1 MKPNMPNNQMNGGN
15 QMPSNNGQ
23 IQIQMNPG
31 QINSSQ
37 VNSGPVNPPQMNV
50 PQMNVPQ
57 MNAVP
62 EQMNKSANNITDDFN
77 NLVGAKQESAIE
89 KSNESSV
96 ISSVSSAE
104 LSSSD
109 SSDDDDDE
117 DDNDNNDDNENGN
130 NNGANVNEV
139 KKGVQQKNNGTKKVE
154 EFKVAQ
160 NETVQTP
167 VKTWNQF
174 FINMGVLFALFFLF
188 SSKQVES
195 GLNAIPY
202 LKDIPFMEQ
211 INLLSR
217 GLLMVLIY
225 VVLDKFVL

>member
-1 MKPNMPNNQMNGGN
+1 MMKPNMPNNQMNGGN
-15 QMPSNNGQ
+15 QMPSNNA
-23 IQIQMNPG
+23 QIQMNPG
-31 QINSSQ
+31 QMNSGQMNSAQ
-37 VNSGPVNPPQMNV
+37 ANSGPI
-50 PQMNVPQ
+50 Q

-109 SSDDDDDE
+109 SSDDDDDDNE
-117 DDNDNNDDNENGN
+117 NDNDNDNNDNENNGNDNRGN
-130 NNGANVNEV
+130 NNRGNVNEV
-139 KKGVQQKNNGTKKVE
+139 KKSVQQKNNGTKKVE

-160 NETVQTP
+160 NDTVQTP

-188 SSKQVES
+188 SSKQV
-195 GLNAIPY
+195 
-202 LKDIPFMEQ
+202 
-211 INLLSR
+211 
-217 GLLMVLIY
+217 
-225 VVLDKFVL
+225 

>member
-1 MKPNMPNNQMNGGN
+1 MKPNMPNNQINGGN

-23 IQIQMNPG
+23 IQIQMNSAHM
-31 QINSSQ
+31 NSAQ
-37 VNSGPVNPPQMNV
+37 ANSGPQQMNV
-50 PQMNVPQ
+50 
-57 MNAVP
+57 VP

-77 NLVGAKQESAIE
+77 NLVVAKEGSAIE
-89 KSNESSV
+89 KSNDSSV

-109 SSDDDDDE
+109 SSGSGSGSGS
-117 DDNDNNDDNENGN
+117 DNGNDDNGN
-130 NNGANVNEV
+130 HGHDGNINEV
-139 KKGVQQKNNGTKKVE
+139 KKSVQQKNNGTKKVE
-154 EFKVAQ
+154 EFKVVQ
-160 NETVQTP
+160 NDTVQAP

-202 LKDIPFMEQ
+202 LKDIPFIEQ

-217 GLLMVLIY
+217 GLLMVVIY